1 MPESGQPRILV
12 VDDNRL
18 VLEMIQDGF
27 RDAGF
32 EVTTAQNGALALE
45 SARADLP
52 DAIVSD
58 ILMPTM
64 DGWELFRAVRED
76 PELREVPFLFLTSE
90 REASKRVEGL
100 RMGAEDYVTKPFVV
114 EELVLRVR
122 LIIERQGGRGKE
134 SEVPRESVLA
144 GHTSHLPI
152 ADLLQL
158 LSSNGKTGVLRLLA
172 EQPGQIVFKE
182 GRVVQAEVPGATGR
196 KALYRLV
203 GWGDAR
209 FAFDPEGGVEVVEEI
224 AGSTAEVVMDALVEL
239 DELER
244 LRGEAPPFES
254 VFRVRRESRERVRS
268 EGLSKTEFEIVRAAK
283 EGIALSEMVNRSRA
297 TDTEVLR
304 TVIDLLS
311 RGVLEPAEEPGTGG
325 GPGSEA

>member
-1 MPESGQPRILV
+1 MPETPEPRILV

-27 RDAGF
+27 REAGF
-32 EVTTAQNGALALE
+32 QVVTAADGAEALE
-45 SARADLP
+45 TARGERP

-58 ILMPTM
+58 ILMPVM

-76 PELREVPFLFLTSE
+76 PDLSEIPFLFLTSE
-90 REASKRVEGL
+90 REAAKRIEGL

-122 LIIERQGGRGKE
+122 LIVERHGPRAKE
-134 SEVPRESVLA
+134 EGAAEDSVLA

-158 LSSNGKTGVLRLLA
+158 LSSNGKTGILRLMSA
-172 EQPGQIVFKE
+172 EPGQILFRE
-182 GRVVQAEVPGATGR
+182 GRVIQAEVPGATGR

-203 GWGDAR
+203 AWNDAR
-209 FAFDPEGGVEVVEEI
+209 FAFDPEGDVEVAEEI
-224 AGSTAEVVMDALVEL
+224 VGSTAEVVMDALVEL
-239 DELER
+239 DDLER
-244 LRGEAPPFES
+244 LSQEAPPFEAL
-254 VFRVRRESRERVRS
+254 FRVRREARERVRS

-283 EGIALSEMVNRSRA
+283 KGISLGEMVQRSRA

-304 TVIDLLS
+304 TVLDLLS
-311 RGVLEPAEEPGTGG
+311 RGVLEPVDEDGR
-325 GPGSEA
+325 SESET

>member
-1 MPESGQPRILV
+1 MP
-12 VDDNRL
+12 
-18 VLEMIQDGF
+18 M
-27 RDAGF
+27 
-32 EVTTAQNGALALE
+32 
-45 SARADLP
+45 
-52 DAIVSD
+52 
-58 ILMPTM
+58 M

-76 PELREVPFLFLTSE
+76 PDLREIPFLFLSSE
-90 REASKRVEGL
+90 REAAKRVEGL

-122 LIIERQGGRGKE
+122 LILERHAEKGRE
-134 SEVPRESVLA
+134 EDLPERSVLA

-172 EQPGQIVFKE
+172 DQPGQIVFSE
-182 GRVVQAEVPGATGR
+182 GRIIQAEVPGATGR

-209 FAFDPEGGVEVVEEI
+209 FAFDPEGSVDVVEEI

-239 DELER
+239 DDLER
-244 LRGEAPPFES
+244 LRLEAPALDS
-254 VFRVRRESRERVRS
+254 AFRVRREARERVRS

-283 EGIALSEMVNRSRA
+283 GGITLAEMVDRSRA

-311 RGVLEPAEEPGTGG
+311 RGVLEPVEVGSGG
-325 GPGSEA
+325 AGPGSED